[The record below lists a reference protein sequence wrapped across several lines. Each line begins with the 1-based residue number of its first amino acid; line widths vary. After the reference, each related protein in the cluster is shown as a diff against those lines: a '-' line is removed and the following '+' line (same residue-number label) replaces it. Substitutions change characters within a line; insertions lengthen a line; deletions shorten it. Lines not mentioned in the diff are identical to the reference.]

1 VTTIAQGEVPNFFVQ
16 TLPTIP
22 FGNEDFV
29 LKRAGQATL
38 VPYSNPFSNIGTHP
52 DFSTVSEGGALR
64 AVHIARDGSVVA
76 TNRAGGRVMV
86 QAEKHAE
93 LVPFNKSPV
102 PLSRSQNSSQPAK
115 QFSPTVKGRTA
126 AASIILGILLLL

>member
-76 TNRAGGRVMV
+76 TNRAGGRVMI

-93 LVPFNKSPV
+93 LVPFNKTPV
-102 PLSRSQNSSQPAK
+102 PLANTQKSSQFGK
-115 QFSPTVKGRTA
+115 QFSPQTKGRIS
-126 AASIILGILLLL
+126 AASIVLGTLLLL